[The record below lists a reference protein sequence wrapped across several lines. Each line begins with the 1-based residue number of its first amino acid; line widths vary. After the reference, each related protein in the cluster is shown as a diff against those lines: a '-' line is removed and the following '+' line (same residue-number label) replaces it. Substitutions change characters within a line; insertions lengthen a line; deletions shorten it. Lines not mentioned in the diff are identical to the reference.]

1 MIIIPSIL
9 LLILLRQTYYISIDS
24 YWKAK
29 AEATEHW
36 GEDDRDIY
44 YFQFFLEF
52 WIAFFPPFV
61 KVLATLLFIGII
73 IGGIIY
79 WIFFS

>member
-52 WIAFFPPFV
+52 WIAFFPPFI
-61 KVLATLLFIGII
+61 KVLATLIFIGII